1 VIKADQAGNLGRHEA
16 DHGQDRQ
23 NADLQR
29 ETQKLAY
36 HKLTL

>member
-16 DHGQDRQ
+16 DHGQDGQ
-23 NADLQR
+23 SADFQR
-29 ETQKLAY
+29 ENQKLAH